1 VVMQHSSYLWAI
13 TLGVAAGT
21 LSFRYA
27 ERFAHPFEYADALSL
42 GVYGIYGANRAL
54 IAGLSPEG
62 AVLVGVCNAVGGGVM
77 RDILVREEP
86 ILFKPGQLYTLA
98 AVSGCLAFVVLSH
111 GYGMDTQ
118 QAAWIAIFVTLA
130 LRLLAIRFNWVTS
143 AVASWTG
150 AKKD

>member
-1 VVMQHSSYLWAI
+1 
-13 TLGVAAGT
+13 
-21 LSFRYA
+21 
-27 ERFAHPFEYADALSL
+27 
-42 GVYGIYGANRAL
+42 
-54 IAGLSPEG
+54 
-62 AVLVGVCNAVGGGVM
+62 VCNAVGGGVM